1 MHIDCGTCVG
11 RGLACD
17 DCVINVL
24 LSRPEQADVAI
35 GSMGSAG
42 DGGIDL
48 DEVERQALASLADV
62 GLVPPL
68 RMVPTVRFEARRS
81 GDARG
86 IA

>member
-1 MHIDCGTCVG
+1 MHIDCHTCVG

-24 LSRPEQADVAI
+24 LSRPVD
-35 GSMGSAG
+35 
-42 DGGIDL
+42 GIDL
-48 DEVERQALASLADV
+48 DEAEQTAFAGLADA

-68 RMVPTVRFEARRS
+68 RLVPIVRFPATPPQNR
-81 GDARG
+81 RG

>member
-1 MHIDCGTCVG
+1 MHIDCHTCVG

-24 LSRPEQADVAI
+24 LSRPAEGV
-35 GSMGSAG
+35 
-42 DGGIDL
+42 DL
-48 DEVERQALASLADV
+48 DDAEQTAFASLADA

-68 RMVPTVRFEARRS
+68 RLVPIVRIPPGS
-81 GDARG
+81 GQTSRG

>member
-1 MHIDCGTCVG
+1 MHIDCRTCVG

-24 LSRPEQADVAI
+24 LRHPELETDRTAPLA
-35 GSMGSAG
+35 
-42 DGGIDL
+42 GIDF
-48 DEVERQALASLADV
+48 DEVERRALANLADV

-68 RMVPTVRFEARRS
+68 RMVPMVRL
-81 GDARG
+81 DAGASRGSRG